1 MQVMRRTLLMA
12 SAAAAM
18 VVVAAG
24 VSAGAD
30 IGDPVPEAAGAAG
43 AAVGAGVRVPAAEAD
58 VAHHGHASLW
68 AGRIGVWLESDNH
81 GPAQVADATVR
92 LSFSVPVS
100 VTGGGPLPPVC
111 LWGGDRVIL
120 CRTGALRAGGAGNGI
135 ALDLLAAGS
144 PTEVVVS
151 VATAWSDGA
160 IDQNHANDEHT
171 VLVPATGDGYVF

>member
-18 VVVAAG
+18 VVLAAG
-24 VSAGAD
+24 VSEGAD
-30 IGDPVPEAAGAAG
+30 IGDRVPEAAGA
-43 AAVGAGVRVPAAEAD
+43 AGVRVPAAEAD
-58 VAHHGHASLW
+58 LAHHGHASLW

-120 CRTGALRAGGAGNGI
+120 CRTGALRAGGAGHGI

-144 PTEVVVS
+144 PTEVVVG

-160 IDQNHANDEHT
+160 IDQNHANDQHT